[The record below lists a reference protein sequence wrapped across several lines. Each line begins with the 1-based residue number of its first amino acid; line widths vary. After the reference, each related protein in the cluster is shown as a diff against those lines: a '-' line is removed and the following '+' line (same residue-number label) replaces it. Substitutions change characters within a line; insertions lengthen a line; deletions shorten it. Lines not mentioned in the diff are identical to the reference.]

1 MYILL
6 LNLLDESINISVSQ
20 MDSLGDNK
28 KELGNVLQSISLKL
42 QNELR

>member
-6 LNLLDESINISVSQ
+6 LNFLDESINISVNQ

-28 KELGNVLQSISLKL
+28 KKLENVL
-42 QNELR
+42 